1 MKKISILKDVC
12 KISIITS
19 LAIAS
24 VNAEDVP
31 TAFNQRDTTVNIY
44 GVAAKTDK
52 TQDSHG
58 GVGVMFD
65 SEDVK
70 VKLEGTSDFLKFG
83 TVLKFNPLD
92 DANWYFKIG
101 ANYINQKMYAPDSS
115 TARINQYSG
124 SLASGYMFMDDLYV
138 EIGASLTELNGGM
151 LGTAYEVVDESTK
164 LAYIE
169 LAKRIETSIGTID
182 TTANAGEVYHD
193 FTSDEFSYGLGVD
206 YYPLDNVKLGY
217 KYQNEKN
224 NIESTYS
231 AHYGYA
237 FVEYTDKISTDTYQ
251 AIAGIKIAFDDLLDV
266 STYRMPTNIKPHLS
280 ELHRFED
287 ITFGNNMG
295 IQSTDGVKNTAAG
308 DAANGVDT
316 TPNAF
321 TFTDQTGVAAST
333 TVTSNTITISG
344 INSPSAVSI
353 TSSANSGDYRINGS
367 GSWIYAPSTINNG
380 DTLVVRLTSST
391 TSGETVSATVTIGGV
406 SQTWSITTQ

>member
-1 MKKISILKDVC
+1 MKKISILKDVS

-24 VNAEDVP
+24 VNAEAVP

-58 GVGVMFD
+58 GLGVIFD

-70 VKLEGTSDFLKFG
+70 VKLEGTADFLKFG

-92 DANWYFKIG
+92 DANWYFKVG

-115 TARINQYSG
+115 TERVNQYSG

-193 FTSDEFSYGLGVD
+193 FGSDEFTYGLGVD

-266 STYRMPTNIKPHLS
+266 STYKMPTNIKPHLS

-287 ITFGNNMG
+287 ITFGNNMS
-295 IQSTDGVKNTAAG
+295 IQSTDGVKKTAAEN
-308 DAANGVDT
+308 AAGN

-321 TFTDQTGVAAST
+321 TFVDQTGLTGNALIS
-333 TVTSNTITISG
+333 SNTVTISG
-344 INSPSAVSI
+344 LGANQSATLSLP
-353 TSSANSGDYRINGS
+353 TNTGFSINGAAFQSYS
-367 GSWIYAPSTINNG
+367 GARTLVNG
-380 DTLVVRLTSST
+380 DTLQIQENALAGSGSIRNISVLFNGVPFDTWTLTT
-391 TSGETVSATVTIGGV
+391 L
-406 SQTWSITTQ
+406 